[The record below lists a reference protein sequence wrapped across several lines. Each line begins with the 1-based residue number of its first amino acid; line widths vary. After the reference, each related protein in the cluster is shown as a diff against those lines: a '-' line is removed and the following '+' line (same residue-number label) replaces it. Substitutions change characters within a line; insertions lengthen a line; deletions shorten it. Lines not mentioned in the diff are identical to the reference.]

1 VAATALRFQAGEIE
15 RRRGAI
21 REMLSL
27 KNLFGAGKPDAV
39 ALCRGFTTGLSLS
52 FVSLSLPFES

>member
-39 ALCRGFTTGLSLS
+39 ALSLA
-52 FVSLSLPFES
+52 